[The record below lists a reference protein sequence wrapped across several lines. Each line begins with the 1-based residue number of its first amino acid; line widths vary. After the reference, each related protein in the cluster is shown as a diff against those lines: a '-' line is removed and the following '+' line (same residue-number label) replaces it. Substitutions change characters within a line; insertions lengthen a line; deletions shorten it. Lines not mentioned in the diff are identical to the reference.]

1 LVERKNPFTF
11 KPKLILQ
18 PNYNAMRKFPLLSL
32 LLTAISFTLINCTKE
47 GPEGPA
53 GAIGAQGPAGSN
65 GAPGATGPQG
75 PAGPAGATGPQGP
88 AGTANVIYGAWV
100 NEPANWGADTSMVS
114 LNGGFAKRFIVAS
127 PSLVQSVLDQGAI
140 LAYVRGAYTNNL
152 PVALASSLPVTATTY
167 VESNYHPALGKIIYY
182 FYIPNNAFAAVPY
195 TSIAGGNA
203 QYRYII
209 IPGGVAGRNSGI
221 GGTGYTE
228 AQLRAMPY
236 SQVCHLLNIPE

>member
-32 LLTAISFTLINCTKE
+32 LLAAISFTLINCTKE

-53 GAIGAQGPAGSN
+53 GATGAQGPAGSN
-65 GAPGATGPQG
+65 GATGATGPQG
-75 PAGPAGATGPQGP
+75 PSGPAGATGPQGP
-88 AGTANVIYGAWV
+88 AGTANVIYGTW
-100 NEPANWGADTSMVS
+100 NTEPANWGADTSMVS

-127 PSLVQSVLDQGAI
+127 PSIVQSVLDQGAI
-140 LAYVRGAYTNNL
+140 LSYVRGPFTNNL
-152 PVALASSLPVTATTY
+152 PIALSTTLPIAANNFA
-167 VESNYHPALGKIIYY
+167 ELNYHPALGKIVYY
-182 FYIPNNAFAAVPY
+182 FYFPNNAFVAIPY
-195 TSIAGGNA
+195 GSIGSGTT
-203 QYRYII
+203 QFRYII

-221 GGTGYTE
+221 GGTGYSE
-228 AQLRAMPY
+228 EQLRAMPY